1 MRLGFMVWVVKF
13 PRERQVSICPWVTAS
28 QLPVLLVYSV
38 EQSKRL
44 FFAKKAR
51 TELNCQKKHPFIF
64 VLIIPKAVKVNEVTQ
79 RQIETWGEVQN

>member
-38 EQSKRL
+38 EQSNHL
-44 FFAKKAR
+44 FFAKKTG
-51 TELNCQKKHPFIF
+51 TELNCH
-64 VLIIPKAVKVNEVTQ
+64 E
-79 RQIETWGEVQN
+79 